1 MAAGHILTVFLG
13 PGILSMPYIMS
24 RLGWVASLTALLLFF
39 FVTMWT
45 SSMLTEVYEVCLS
58 VCVNRQCKQAVG
70 RGKQLASQGT
80 CVSVCQKVVLVL

>member
-39 FVTMWT
+39 CVTLWT
-45 SSMLTEVYEVCLS
+45 SSMLAEVYEVCVSLS
-58 VCVNRQCKQAVG
+58 GCVSMRCVDTQQG
-70 RGKQLASQGT
+70 RGKGRALASHD
-80 CVSVCQKVVLVL
+80 V

>member
-39 FVTMWT
+39 CVTLWT
-45 SSMLTEVYEVCLS
+45 SSMLTEVYEVS
-58 VCVNRQCKQAVG
+58 VSCPVDCA
-70 RGKQLASQGT
+70 
-80 CVSVCQKVVLVL
+80 